1 MVSGCSPSF
10 SRRAS
15 VQGRG
20 LKVRSPIMSGSAAK
34 RLSTAEMLAAARLSD
49 DAAAIRQDGMSMF
62 DFLDAL
68 IQGGFFHDSIRWM
81 SQLLPAR
88 ERAWWLC
95 LCTRH
100 ALGGTPSSA
109 EQKVLQAAA
118 RWVRDASEG
127 RRRAA
132 EQIADTEDESLL
144 SMPACRLATM
154 SGTAPAS
161 DQPAL
166 PPRPAIASR
175 FAASGLLTLARRM
188 DGNPAIHVKQFLVV
202 GHEVLRGANDWKD

>member
-1 MVSGCSPSF
+1 MIKTPA
-10 SRRAS
+10 AS
-15 VQGRG
+15 Q
-20 LKVRSPIMSGSAAK
+20 LSAAD
-34 RLSTAEMLAAARLSD
+34 MLAAARLSD
-49 DAAAIRQDGMSMF
+49 DAAAVRQDGMSMF

-88 ERAWWLC
+88 ERVWWLC
-95 LCTRH
+95 LCIRH
-100 ALGGTPSSA
+100 ALGGTPSA
-109 EQKVLQAAA
+109 DEQRVLQAAVH
-118 RWVRDASEG
+118 WVREASEG
-127 RRRAA
+127 RRQSA
-132 EQIADTEDESLL
+132 ERVADVEDETLL

-154 SGTAPAS
+154 SGTAAAV

-175 FAASGLLTLARRM
+175 FAATSLLTLARRM
-188 DGNPAIHVKQFLVV
+188 GGNPAIHVKQFLVV